1 MICFAI
7 LFGSLIIGA
16 IGVICMKHYI
26 VNLEKM
32 CRALING
39 RDWKYPLGLLI
50 VQTVGVV
57 VGMMIFKFLM
67 MLE

>member
-1 MICFAI
+1 
-7 LFGSLIIGA
+7 
-16 IGVICMKHYI
+16 MKHYI